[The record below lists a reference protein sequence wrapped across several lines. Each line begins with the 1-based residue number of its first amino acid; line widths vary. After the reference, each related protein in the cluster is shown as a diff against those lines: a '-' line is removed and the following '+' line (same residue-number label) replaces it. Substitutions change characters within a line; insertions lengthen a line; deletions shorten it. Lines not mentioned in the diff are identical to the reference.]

1 MSKKLILFASLF
13 IAAFLVL
20 FALPRSANAVACA
33 SVPVGG
39 SYTVTSDNGG
49 CTFANTVDGV
59 DNGGITINVDATLT
73 INTGQTI
80 AWTSGYSI
88 TINGTIAMSGGEL
101 KKTNLW
107 LTDSDADGYP
117 TSATQIAQ
125 DAQPTGGRRRKDISS
140 GTNSSFTN
148 VDDITEFDYDDT
160 DNAIYYNTV
169 CNGDC
174 SVNNSSGSCVAV
186 SAGENSLAV
195 CKRCNGS
202 SLTSVNIADN
212 TQDAEGSNVCNATCK
227 NCNGAGSCVNQGVED
242 LFGQCGT
249 TNCNSGNCNGSGAC
263 GYITSGEGNCAACG
277 TCAGATSSS
286 CVNIADNTQDAE
298 GSNVCNATCKNC
310 NGAGSCVNQG
320 VEDLFG
326 QCGTTN
332 CNSGNCNGS
341 GACGYITSGE
351 GNCAACGTC
360 AGATSSS
367 CVNIADNTQ
376 DAEGS
381 NLCNQTCKNCNGSG
395 SCVNQ
400 GVEDLFGQCAADTQ
414 YQTGGSPNY
423 CQSRSKD
430 GNCDGAGVCNDY
442 GAWGNINEGSQC
454 SGTDHCSGATYY
466 TGYSCSSGSCS
477 AQYGDIGCCQC
488 SKCSA
493 GNYCNSSNHT
503 CTSLPSCSTCDSGF
517 GYSSTTLA
525 SNYCA
530 SHSGVATSCGSNIFC
545 ADGHMW
551 STTFANCVGVG
562 TPAIA
567 ACSNLTYGGYS
578 DWVLADHNTACSSYP
593 EFACGAS
600 CTEWDP
606 ACCNAI
612 GNQTERAR
620 EVYPNPET
628 RGGGYA
634 VVWFGYYPG
643 RCDDWVETHWCCAT
657 RCVRQ

>member
-1 MSKKLILFASLF
+1 MSICTKLILITSFF
-13 IAAFLVL
+13 ILAFV
-20 FALPRSANAVACA
+20 ALPRSANAVACA

-212 TQDAEGSNVCNATCK
+212 TQDAEGSNVCN
-227 NCNGAGSCVNQGVED
+227 S
-242 LFGQCGT
+242 
-249 TNCNSGNCNGSGAC
+249 
-263 GYITSGEGNCAACG
+263 
-277 TCAGATSSS
+277 
-286 CVNIADNTQDAE
+286 
-298 GSNVCNATCKNC
+298 TCKNC